1 MSYGEF
7 VEYCV
12 KGLVANPE
20 AVDVEVVEEGDAF
33 VVRIKTDPEDIGKVI
48 GKNGRLITAIRAIVS
63 AAADKRG
70 EKAFVKVLTDSD
82 E

>member
-1 MSYGEF
+1 MGYGEF

-20 AVDVEVVEEGDAF
+20 AVDIEVIEEGDAY
-33 VVRIKTDPEDIGKVI
+33 VVRIKTDPEDVGKVI
-48 GKNGRLITAIRAIVS
+48 GKNGRLITAIRSIVS
-63 AAADKRG
+63 AAAEKKG